1 MRIDRVA
8 LENFRCFGKR
18 TLINLD
24 DSVTALVGAN
34 GTGKTA
40 AMYALLRIFGTT
52 DDQRRVRRQD
62 FHVPHDEPLDQPP
75 SKRSLAVE
83 AHLSFPE
90 LSSDAGD
97 GQRAS
102 IPAFFDHACA
112 DDRGELRCRIRLEA
126 EWVDDGAGGTID
138 PTRLDAITTFDATF
152 ADDQR
157 IAFRGHDR
165 SYIQM
170 VYVPA
175 IRNAEAQI
183 GALLKGRLW
192 RAINWSDRVTSELNA
207 AAARLNEVFERE
219 DAVKSFV
226 KATEHR
232 WRQVHSGNTDS
243 DFRIRPIDLRLEQFI
258 RNVSFYFRPDESGK
272 DRDIDGLSDGQK
284 SLFQLALTAAVLDI
298 ENNIA
303 VDRAHAFRADDLVLP
318 LLTIIAVEE
327 PENNLA
333 PFYLARIVDQLQEL
347 AGRKNAQAI
356 ISSHSASV
364 MSRIQPSQV
373 RHFRLNLKR
382 CSQVRPITLPESP
395 QEAAKYV
402 REAVM
407 RYPELYFAEFVVL
420 GEGSSEEVVLPRIG
434 SALGIPMDRSFIATV
449 PLGGRHVKYLWK
461 LLTDLGIPHAT
472 LLDLDLGRHMAG
484 AARIK
489 HAIGELQANGV
500 SSEEIYSGGAL
511 TEVALDAAVRDN
523 LGVGIELQQWLDHLQ
538 GFGVFFAAPLDLDM
552 SMLSAFPEEYK
563 AEFADSH
570 GPTNR
575 GDAIASVLG
584 DNYQERSPALDL
596 DYATYRYLFLG
607 RGKPVTHVG
616 ALTRLTNSQI
626 AANVPREL
634 RALITHVGER
644 VTLSN
649 VNPVG

>member
-1 MRIDRVA
+1 MPP
-8 LENFRCFGKR
+8 GKR
-18 TLINLD
+18 
-24 DSVTALVGAN
+24 S
-34 GTGKTA
+34 
-40 AMYALLRIFGTT
+40 F
-52 DDQRRVRRQD
+52 
-62 FHVPHDEPLDQPP
+62 
-75 SKRSLAVE
+75 AVE

-90 LSSDAGD
+90 LSDTAGD
-97 GQRAS
+97 SQRAS

-138 PTRLDAITTFDATF
+138 PPRLDAITTFDDTF
-152 ADDQR
+152 TDDQR

-183 GALLKGRLW
+183 SALLKGRLW
-192 RAINWSDRVTSELNA
+192 RAINWSDRVTSELNT
-207 AAARLNEVFERE
+207 AARQLNDVFERE

-226 KATEHR
+226 EATEHR

-258 RNVSFYFRPDESGK
+258 RNVSFYFRPDEAGK

-298 ENNIA
+298 ENDIA
-303 VDRAHAFRADDLVLP
+303 LDRARAFRADNLTLP

-347 AGRKNAQAI
+347 AVRSNAQAI

-364 MSRIQPSQV
+364 MSRIQPTQV
-373 RHFRLNLKR
+373 RHFRLNSKR
-382 CSQVRPITLPESP
+382 CSQVRLITLPKSP
-395 QEAAKYV
+395 QEAEKYV

-420 GEGSSEEVVLPRIG
+420 GEGSSEEIVLPRIG
-434 SALGIPMDRSFIATV
+434 SALSIPMDRSFIAIV

-461 LLTDLGIPHAT
+461 LLTDLSIPHAT
-472 LLDLDLGRHMAG
+472 LLDLDLGRHNAG

-489 HAIGELQANGV
+489 HAISELQANGV
-500 SSEEIYSGGAL
+500 PPDEVYPGGEL
-511 TEVALDAAVRDN
+511 TEAALNTAVENN
-523 LGVGIELQQWLDHLQ
+523 LGVSAELQKWLDHLQ
-538 GFGVFFAAPLDLDM
+538 NFGVFFAAPLDLDM
-552 SMLSAFPEEYK
+552 SMLAAFPDEYK
-563 AEFADSH
+563 AEFADSR
-570 GPTNR
+570 GPSNR
-575 GDAIASVLG
+575 GDAITSVLG
-584 DNYQERSPALDL
+584 DNHQERSAALDL

-616 ALTRLTNSQI
+616 ALTRLTDSQI
-626 AANVPREL
+626 AAGAPHEL

-644 VTLSN
+644 IASSN